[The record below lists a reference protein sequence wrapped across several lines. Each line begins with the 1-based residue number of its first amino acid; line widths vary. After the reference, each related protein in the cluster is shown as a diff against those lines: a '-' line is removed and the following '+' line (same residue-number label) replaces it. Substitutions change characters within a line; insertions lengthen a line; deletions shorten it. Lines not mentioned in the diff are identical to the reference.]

1 MSGATMPTLA
11 EKFRTWRRRF
21 KASLPYVRRR
31 EHRVLLRKYA
41 ELIEAVDGNAG
52 AASDAALR
60 WVKPLRADLTG
71 EVCLFVTYA
80 DEPRIKPHAL
90 AHVAALVAAGV
101 RVVVIVNTDLPVDR
115 LAIDSGLLGHASG
128 VAMRQ
133 NLGFDFGAWAHVL
146 PLCSDMSHWS
156 RLFLVNDSVVGP
168 LDAGDFGRMIER
180 IRQSNADVVGL
191 TEALAPVR
199 HLQSYFLVLGA
210 HALRGGSVRRIF
222 GRMRNWPT
230 KMQVIDLYESRLTA
244 LFEAE
249 GLRCE
254 ALFPSI
260 SGDPFSSDDTS
271 LRWAELVRNGFPY
284 LKTRVIAAHP
294 HDPQVKA
301 WLAARPRDG
310 TAPAA

>member
-1 MSGATMPTLA
+1 MPAFA

-31 EHRVLLRKYA
+31 EHRVLQRKYA
-41 ELIEAVDGNAG
+41 ELIEAVDGKAG
-52 AASDAALR
+52 AARDAALL
-60 WVKPLRADLTG
+60 WVKPLPAELEGD
-71 EVCLFVTYA
+71 VCLFVTFA
-80 DEPRIKPHAL
+80 AEPRIKPHAL
-90 AHVAALVAAGV
+90 EHIAALVAAGI
-101 RVVVIVNTDLPVDR
+101 RVIMIVNTDVPADR
-115 LAIDSGLLGHASG
+115 LAIDGGLLERANG
-128 VAMRQ
+128 VAIRQ

-146 PLCSDMSHWS
+146 ELCGDTSHWS

-168 LDAGDFGRMIER
+168 LEAGDFGRMIER

-199 HLQSYFLVLGA
+199 HLQSYFLVFGA
-210 HALRGGSVRRIF
+210 RALRGGAVRRIF

-230 KMQVIDLYESRLTA
+230 KMQVIDVYESRLTA

-254 ALFPSI
+254 ALFPSL
-260 SGDPFSSDDTS
+260 SGDLLSSDDTS
-271 LRWAELVRNGFPY
+271 LRWTELVRRGFPY

-294 HDPQVKA
+294 HDPQIKA
-301 WLAARPRDG
+301 WLAARPGG
-310 TAPAA
+310 TPTTPS